1 MKSTTY
7 TITTTASQ
15 IVVSNSGA
23 QKVYIHVVGNGTV
36 YLGGSDVNSTNGMLT
51 QKNAVPIEIFV
62 PRGNELWAVTGTGTE
77 TLKIL
82 QENGA
87 S

>member
-1 MKSTTY
+1 MKSTTH
-7 TITTTASQ
+7 TIITTASR
-15 IVVSNSGA
+15 IVTENAGA
-23 QKVYIHVVGNGTV
+23 QRIYIHVIGNGTV
-36 YLGGSDVNSTNGMLT
+36 YLGGADVDSTNGMLT
-51 QKNAVPIEIFV
+51 QKNAVPIELFI
-62 PRGNELWAVTGTGTE
+62 PRGNELWAVTASGTE

>member
-1 MKSTTY
+1 MKSTSH
-7 TITTTASQ
+7 TITTTASR

-36 YLGGSDVNSTNGMLT
+36 YLGGSDVDSTNGMLT
-51 QKNAVPIEIFV
+51 QKNAVPIELFI
-62 PRGNELWAVTGTGTE
+62 PRGNELWAVVASGTE

>member
-1 MKSTTY
+1 MKSTTH
-7 TITTTASQ
+7 TITTTASK
-15 IVVSNSGA
+15 IVEPNAGA
-23 QKVYIHVVGNGTV
+23 QTIYIHIGGNGIV
-36 YLGGSDVNSTNGMLT
+36 YLGGSDVTSTNGMPT
-51 QKNAVPIEIFV
+51 EKHAVPIEIFV

>member
-1 MKSTTY
+1 MKSSTH
-7 TITTTASQ
+7 TITTTASR

-23 QKVYIHVVGNGTV
+23 QKVYIHVIGNGTV
-36 YLGGSDVNSTNGMLT
+36 YLGGSDVDSTNGMLT
-51 QKNAVPIEIFV
+51 QKNAVPIELFI
-62 PRGNELWAVTGTGTE
+62 PRGNELWAVVASGTE

>member
-1 MKSTTY
+1 MKSSTH
-7 TITTTASQ
+7 TITTTASR
-15 IVVSNSGA
+15 VVTANAGA
-23 QKVYIHVVGNGTV
+23 QRVYIHVTGNGTV
-36 YLGGSDVNSTNGMLT
+36 YLGGSDVDSTNGMLT
-51 QKNAVPIEIFV
+51 QKNAVPIELFIS
-62 PRGNELWAVTGTGTE
+62 RGNELWAVTGTGTE

>member
-1 MKSTTY
+1 MKSSTY
-7 TITTTASQ
+7 TITTTASR

-36 YLGGSDVNSTNGMLT
+36 YLGGSDVDSTNGMLT
-51 QKNAVPIEIFV
+51 QKNAVPIELFI
-62 PRGNELWAVTGTGTE
+62 PRGNELWAVVASGTE